1 MELPRKYMKDKTM
14 KKVEKLRLKNWSQ
27 RVKDIAALLSAIIA
41 IGATLIGGGKWLLTE
56 INASTNARVD
66 ALEEKIDDNY
76 TKDELATTRLELMV
90 LMEHDPDNVIEI
102 EKLARHYFSDL
113 EGNSYLTSVFSRWC
127 REHGANCEIV
137 IK

>member
-27 RVKDIAALLSAIIA
+27 RVKDVAALLSAIIA
-41 IGATLIGGGKWLLTE
+41 IGAALIGGGKWLLTE

-102 EKLARHYFSDL
+102 EKLARHYFSDFN
-113 EGNSYLTSVFSRWC
+113 GNSYLTSVFSRWC

>member
-1 MELPRKYMKDKTM
+1 MRKDNTKSKI
-14 KKVEKLRLKNWSQ
+14 KNFSQ
-27 RVKDIAALLSAIIA
+27 KVKDVSAFISAVLVI
-41 IGATLIGGGKWLLTE
+41 IGALIGCGSWLIKE
-56 INASTNARVD
+56 ITASTNSRVNT
-66 ALEEKIDDNY
+66 LEQKIDDNY

-113 EGNSYLTSVFSRWC
+113 QGNSYLTSVFSRWC
-127 REHGANCEIV
+127 KEHGANCEIV

>member
-1 MELPRKYMKDKTM
+1 MRKDNTKSKI
-14 KKVEKLRLKNWSQ
+14 KNFSQ
-27 RVKDIAALLSAIIA
+27 KVKDVSAFISAVLVI
-41 IGATLIGGGKWLLTE
+41 IGALIGCGSWLIKE
-56 INASTNARVD
+56 ITASTNSRVD
-66 ALEEKIDDNY
+66 TLEHKIDDNY

-113 EGNSYLTSVFSRWC
+113 QGNSYLTSVFSRWC
-127 REHGANCEIV
+127 KEHGANCEIV

>member
-1 MELPRKYMKDKTM
+1 MKDKI
-14 KKVEKLRLKNWSQ
+14 KKTEKLKLKNWPQ
-27 RVKDIAALLSAIIA
+27 KVKDTAALLSAIIA
-41 IGATLIGGGKWLLTE
+41 IGAALVAGGKWLVTE
-56 INASTNARVD
+56 INSSTNARVD
-66 ALEEKIDDNY
+66 TLEEKIDDNY

-102 EKLARHYFSDL
+102 EKLAKHYFSDL
-113 EGNSYLTSVFSRWC
+113 NGNSYLTSVFSRWC

>member
-1 MELPRKYMKDKTM
+1 MKDKI
-14 KKVEKLRLKNWSQ
+14 KKTEKLRLKNWPQ
-27 RVKDIAALLSAIIA
+27 KVKDAAALLSAIIA
-41 IGATLIGGGKWLLTE
+41 IGAALIGGGKWLVME
-56 INASTNARVD
+56 INSSTNARVD
-66 ALEEKIDDNY
+66 TLEEKIDDNY

-102 EKLARHYFSDL
+102 EKLAKHYFSDL
-113 EGNSYLTSVFSRWC
+113 NGNSYLTSVFSRWC

>member
-1 MELPRKYMKDKTM
+1 MRKDNTKSKI
-14 KKVEKLRLKNWSQ
+14 KNFSQ
-27 RVKDIAALLSAIIA
+27 KVKDVSAFISAVLVI
-41 IGATLIGGGKWLLTE
+41 IGALIGCGSWLIRE
-56 INASTNARVD
+56 ITASTNSRVD
-66 ALEEKIDDNY
+66 TLEQKIDDNY

-113 EGNSYLTSVFSRWC
+113 QGNSYLTSVFSRWC
-127 REHGANCEIV
+127 KEHGANCEIV

>member
-1 MELPRKYMKDKTM
+1 MRKDNTKSKI
-14 KKVEKLRLKNWSQ
+14 KNFSQ
-27 RVKDIAALLSAIIA
+27 KVKDVSAFISAVLVI
-41 IGATLIGGGKWLLTE
+41 IGALIGCGSWLIKE
-56 INASTNARVD
+56 ITASTNSRVD
-66 ALEEKIDDNY
+66 TLEQKIDDNY

-113 EGNSYLTSVFSRWC
+113 QGNSYLTSVFSRWC
-127 REHGANCEIV
+127 KEHGANCEIV